1 MAGAP
6 SKNTEGGEKVAKYIL
21 KRFVAAI
28 ISLFIIVT
36 LIFCL
41 LRVMPIEGYLGPN
54 VDKLS
59 PEVRAAKLAS
69 KGLDKP
75 VLVQLV
81 NFYTNLFRGDLGK
94 SWIYR
99 ENVSIV
105 KIITPKI
112 QISAKLGAIAMALSL
127 LVGIPLGAAMA
138 RSKGKWPD
146 KLGTGFIVFLQ
157 AAPSAVY
164 FLFIQ
169 MYATRGTGL
178 PMLYK
183 DSNPV
188 SWILPIISLALPSIA
203 SYGMWMRRYMVDQA
217 NQDYVKLARAKGVS
231 NRAVT
236 MRHIFRNAFVPMVQ
250 LIPSSL
256 LYTIVG
262 SLYVE
267 SIYSVPGM
275 GGLLIDVIQRQD
287 NTMVQAL
294 VLIFAAVGIV
304 GLFLGD
310 VLMALVDPRI
320 SLTRGEE
327 SR

>member
-1 MAGAP
+1 MI
-6 SKNTEGGEKVAKYIL
+6 KYIL

-41 LRVMPIEGYLGPN
+41 LRLMPIEGYLGPN

-59 PEVRAAKLAS
+59 PEVRAAKLAA

-75 VLVQLV
+75 VLEQLIV
-81 NFYTNLFRGDLGK
+81 FYTNLFHGNLGK

-146 KLGTGFIVFLQ
+146 KLGTGFIIFLQ

-203 SYGMWMRRYMVDQA
+203 NYGMWMRRYMVDQA

-262 SLYVE
+262 SLYVG

-310 VLMALVDPRI
+310 ILMALVDPRI

>member
-1 MAGAP
+1 M
-6 SKNTEGGEKVAKYIL
+6 AKYIL
-21 KRFVAAI
+21 RRFLAALL
-28 ISLFIIVT
+28 SLFIIVT

-41 LRVMPIEGYLGPN
+41 LRLMPIEGYLGPN

-75 VLVQLV
+75 VLEQLY
-81 NFYTNLFRGDLGK
+81 NFYANLFKGDLGK

-99 ENVSIV
+99 ENVPIV

-112 QISAKLGAIAMALSL
+112 GISAKLGAIAMGLSL
-127 LVGIPLGAAMA
+127 LIGIPLGAVMA

-203 SYGMWMRRYMVDQA
+203 SYGMWMRRYMVDQM

-231 NRAVT
+231 NRAVM

-294 VLIFAAVGIV
+294 VLIFASVGIV

-320 SLTRGEE
+320 SLVRKEE

>member
-1 MAGAP
+1 M
-6 SKNTEGGEKVAKYIL
+6 AKYIL
-21 KRFVAAI
+21 KRFVAAV

-36 LIFCL
+36 IIFCL
-41 LRVMPIEGYLGPN
+41 LRLMPIEGYLGPN

-59 PEVRAAKLAS
+59 PEVRAAKLAA

-81 NFYTNLFRGDLGK
+81 NFYRNLFKGDLGK

-294 VLIFAAVGIV
+294 VLIYSAVGIV

-310 VLMALVDPRI
+310 ILMALVDPRI
-320 SLTRGEE
+320 SLTRGGE

>member
-1 MAGAP
+1 MG
-6 SKNTEGGEKVAKYIL
+6 KYVL
-21 KRFVAAI
+21 KRFGAALL
-28 ISLFIIVT
+28 SLFIIIT

-41 LRVMPIEGYLGPN
+41 LRLMPLEGYLGPN

-59 PEVRAAKLAS
+59 EEVIHAKLAA

-75 VLVQLV
+75 VPVQLV
-81 NFYTNLFRGDLGK
+81 NFYRNLARGDLGK

-99 ENVSIV
+99 ENVDIV
-105 KIITPKI
+105 KIIKPKI
-112 QISAKLGAIAMALSL
+112 KISAKLGAMAMALSL
-127 LVGIPLGAAMA
+127 LVGIPLGATMA
-138 RSKGKWPD
+138 RTKGKWPD

-169 MYATRGTGL
+169 MYATKGTGL
-178 PMLYK
+178 PMLYN
-183 DSNPV
+183 DSKPI
-188 SWILPIISLALPSIA
+188 SWILPIVSLALPSIA
-203 SYGMWMRRYMVDQA
+203 NYGMWMRRYMVDQM

-231 NRAVT
+231 NKAV
-236 MRHIFRNAFVPMVQ
+236 MMKHVFRNAFVPMVQ
-250 LIPSSL
+250 TIPSSL
-256 LYTIVG
+256 LFTIMG

-294 VLIFAAVGIV
+294 VLIFASVGII

-310 VLMALVDPRI
+310 ILMVLVDPRI
-320 SLTRGEE
+320 SLTGKEE

>member
-1 MAGAP
+1 M
-6 SKNTEGGEKVAKYIL
+6 AKYIL
-21 KRFVAAI
+21 RRFLAALL
-28 ISLFIIVT
+28 SLFIIVT

-41 LRVMPIEGYLGPN
+41 LRLMPIEGYLGPN

-75 VLVQLV
+75 VLEQLY
-81 NFYTNLFRGDLGK
+81 NFYANLFKGDLGK

-99 ENVSIV
+99 ENVPIV

-112 QISAKLGAIAMALSL
+112 GISAKLGAIAMGLSL
-127 LVGIPLGAAMA
+127 LIGIPLGAVMA

-203 SYGMWMRRYMVDQA
+203 SYGMWMRRYMVDQM

-231 NRAVT
+231 NRAVM

-294 VLIFAAVGIV
+294 VLIFASVGII

-320 SLTRGEE
+320 SLVRKEE